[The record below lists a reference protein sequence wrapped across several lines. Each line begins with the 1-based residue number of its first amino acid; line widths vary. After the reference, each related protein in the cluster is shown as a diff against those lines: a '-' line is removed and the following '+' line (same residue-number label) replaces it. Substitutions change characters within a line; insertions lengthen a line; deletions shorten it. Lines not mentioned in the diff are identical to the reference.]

1 MEQFT
6 MRLSWL
12 PAIQNLGDAERGR
25 LLTGLLE
32 YARKQEPKGLRG
44 NERFVFETIA
54 KEIDAERAGL
64 VRPVQNAQT
73 SVQNALYISE
83 SENIKAQPSEE
94 GTKNTRRYLLNAMF
108 EEFWKAYPTHVNKK
122 RCLPLW
128 EKINPDEDLLRKM
141 LDSIEAWKKTRQWKD
156 GYIPNPDTWLRNEK
170 WEDEAPPD
178 YTKIRMNNK
187 MREKDPFF
195 NYDEARGNNSGHIK
209 LIELTLDDL

>member
-25 LLTGLLE
+25 LLTSLLI
-32 YARKQEPKGLRG
+32 YAKTQEPKGLRG

-64 VRPVQNAQT
+64 VQNAQD
-73 SVQNALYISE
+73 SVQNALYISGRDK
-83 SENIKAQPSEE
+83 IFKAQPSEE

-128 EKINPDEDLLRKM
+128 EKINPDEALLQKM
-141 LDSIEAWKKTRQWKD
+141 LRSIEAWQNTRQWKD

-178 YTKIRMNNK
+178 YTRIRMHNK
-187 MREKDPFF
+187 QRERVQFF
-195 NYDEARGNNSGHIK
+195 NYDESRGSNSHIQ
-209 LIELTLDDL
+209 LAELSLDDL

>member
-64 VRPVQNAQT
+64 VQNAQD

-83 SENIKAQPSEE
+83 RENIKAQSSEE

-122 RCLPLW
+122 RCLSLW
-128 EKINPDEDLLRKM
+128 EKINPDEALLQKM
-141 LDSIEAWKKTRQWKD
+141 LRSIEAWQNTRQWKD

-178 YTKIRMNNK
+178 YTRIRMHNK
-187 MREKDPFF
+187 QRERDPFF
-195 NYDEARGNNSGHIK
+195 NYDESRGSNSHIQ
-209 LIELTLDDL
+209 LAELSLDDL